1 MQRLLVRIPLSS
13 LNEKMGPKSRK
24 NTKKIVPAEEE
35 REDPVEDPEE
45 ADAGG
50 SKRKSRGSSGLG
62 FIGERTQDEGSD
74 TDDDQPVTTKM
85 LKRSMAS
92 MFDRMEEGFQE
103 ALDKATSSLEARTD
117 AIMKRERATT
127 SREIMKS
134 IDAELEASKLQEQT
148 EWRTPTNKD
157 QYEDQKK
164 QHKKWQRTVRLAEAI
179 EETEENKEIRAAA
192 IKEAKEG
199 EELSL
204 KRIQLIRFADRETWN
219 TALGY
224 KGGNIAL
231 NEKEEK
237 AMKQAVK
244 DEERRSARRKDS
256 TGSTSRRNKTRSP
269 NRPSYNRSSAGGNS
283 GTSRGNRQY
292 SRVPMSEK
300 ICFGCRKMGHIM
312 DDCPNKSWWM

>member
-1 MQRLLVRIPLSS
+1 MQRLVVRIPLSS
-13 LNEKMGPKSRK
+13 LQEKMGPKS
-24 NTKKIVPAEEE
+24 KKDSKKVPPADGEN
-35 REDPVEDPEE
+35 EDPLEVTEGQ
-45 ADAGG
+45 DAGASNKKTIG
-50 SKRKSRGSSGLG
+50 STGLG
-62 FIGERTQDEGSD
+62 FIGKRIQDEGSD
-74 TDDDQPVTTKM
+74 TDDDQPLTRKM
-85 LKRSMAS
+85 LKRSMTS
-92 MFDRMEEGFQE
+92 IFDRMEEGFQE
-103 ALDKATSSLEARTD
+103 ALDKATTALEARTD

-179 EETEENKEIRAAA
+179 EETDENKEIRAAT

-199 EELSL
+199 EDLSF
-204 KRIQLIRFADRETWN
+204 KRIQLIRFADKETWN

-224 KGGNIAL
+224 KGGNIAVS
-231 NEKEEK
+231 EKEEK

-244 DEERRSARRKDS
+244 DEERRSARKKDS
-256 TGSTSRRNKTRSP
+256 SGSSSRSSRTRSP
-269 NRPSYNRSSAGGNS
+269 SRSAYNRNSGGGNS
-283 GTSRGNRQY
+283 GRYRGNRQY

-312 DDCPNKSWWM
+312 DECPNKKLWM